1 MSDHLP
7 IRSIHLE
14 PNHSHNVDDAMPAPR
29 ARGLLSEPKDPKTT
43 SRMRVG
49 PLARSESDEDAPSKE
64 SSPGCEATRRRKS
77 DITAFLHAHPID
89 FRLTTAKDRAQQLVT
104 AGFDTVETVR

>member
-64 SSPGCEATRRRKS
+64 SSPGIRQLASHDSTPDSKGYFD
-77 DITAFLHAHPID
+77 DID
-89 FRLTTAKDRAQQLVT
+89 GDY
-104 AGFDTVETVR
+104 